1 MDNYDYLLKY
11 TFSKDAKDYIEQK
24 NVNLLEI
31 SPNILEKIEMQF
43 NKLFDIENQNRY
55 FNIDELKIKDKKI
68 NIDEELLIY
77 PISKITLST
86 IDNIPLFQ
94 AFANYHQKRFVY
106 FLTKDY
112 SQKDYD
118 SIEKIIKDICPNIS
132 QNQKGF
138 YISLVNL
145 LALDL
150 GDDYKLQYTNLDAGN
165 IYFPSKDALIDF
177 LAIVLKKRILRTTE
191 INKKEL
197 PKPILQLCEKIKEK
211 FISIQRQRED
221 FNVNKPNKDE
231 FPPCFDKLYNDLLA
245 GQKLSHIANY
255 HLAVFLCGVGYTYEE
270 VLDIYRHLPNF
281 DEKIAG
287 YQIKKILEK
296 KYSVANCETLKS
308 NGLCVKDCKVKHP
321 LQLLKKKE
329 NINVLN

>member
-1 MDNYDYLLKY
+1 MHNYDYLLKY
-11 TFSKDAKDYIEQK
+11 PFSKEAKEYIESK
-24 NVNLLEI
+24 NINLLEI
-31 SPNILEKIEMQF
+31 SPVILEKIEMQF
-43 NKLFDIENQNRY
+43 NKLFDIENQNKY

-68 NIDEELLIY
+68 NIDEELLVF
-77 PISKITLST
+77 PLSKIILNTV
-86 IDNIPLFQ
+86 DNIPLFQ
-94 AFANYHQKRFVY
+94 AFANYQQKRFLY
-106 FLTKDY
+106 FINKDY
-112 SQKDYD
+112 QVKDYD
-118 SIEKIIKDICPNIS
+118 SIEKIIKDICPNLS

-138 YISLVNL
+138 FISLVDL
-145 LALDL
+145 LSLDL
-150 GDDYKLQYTNLDAGN
+150 GEEYKLQYANLENGN
-165 IYFPSKDALIDF
+165 IYFPNKEALIDF

-197 PKPILQLCEKIKEK
+197 PKSVVELSNKIKEK
-211 FISIQRQRED
+211 YALVQRQRED
-221 FNVNKPNKDE
+221 FNINKPNIGE
-231 FPPCFDKLYNDLLA
+231 FPPCFDKLYNDLLS

-270 VLDIYRHLPNF
+270 VLEAYRHLPNF

-321 LQLLKKKE
+321 LQLLRKKDEK
-329 NINVLN
+329 